1 MNQGPRGDGALG
13 AVPSAQPF
21 GLSLGRGRC
30 SEPLPVGLVKAG
42 AGDGGGKDTVPFI
55 FLAPA
60 KLRRMPPTPQSMQS
74 PTPVAVPWLPAGSR
88 EECWKTQLLPCNLL
102 SEALHGSL
110 GRGRE
115 PFQIATGEGR
125 CQSCAGWGTCPCC
138 SCASLSASRGRWEGQ
153 RALRK
158 CRPAFTP
165 THQSLVTGKSKCKW
179 NHGTIPRIHCRA
191 S

>member
-1 MNQGPRGDGALG
+1 MEGGRILYPSFFWHQQSSDECHPPHRACSLQHQWLFPGFLQG
-13 AVPSAQPF
+13 AVRNAGKPSFCHA
-21 GLSLGRGRC
+21 
-30 SEPLPVGLVKAG
+30 
-42 AGDGGGKDTVPFI
+42 I
-55 FLAPA
+55 
-60 KLRRMPPTPQSMQS
+60 
-74 PTPVAVPWLPAGSR
+74 
-88 EECWKTQLLPCNLL
+88 CNLL
-102 SEALHGSL
+102 SEALHGSS

-138 SCASLSASRGRWEGQ
+138 SCASLSASRGCWEGQ